1 MSLSSISTS
10 SISSNSNSLSLNKF
24 ANNEIILSNFSLDQ
38 NNFDVNNNDSYF
50 FFSQVTSSS
59 ILSVCKNMGL
69 GDEDIEFLQNH
80 PYKLTI
86 PLKELILPS
95 GKTPHKSKKN
105 QSS

>member
-10 SISSNSNSLSLNKF
+10 SISSNSNNLSLNKF

-69 GDEDIEFLQNH
+69 GDEDIECCYIHMHCELLFLFVVR
-80 PYKLTI
+80 
-86 PLKELILPS
+86 ER
-95 GKTPHKSKKN
+95 KKRK
-105 QSS
+105 